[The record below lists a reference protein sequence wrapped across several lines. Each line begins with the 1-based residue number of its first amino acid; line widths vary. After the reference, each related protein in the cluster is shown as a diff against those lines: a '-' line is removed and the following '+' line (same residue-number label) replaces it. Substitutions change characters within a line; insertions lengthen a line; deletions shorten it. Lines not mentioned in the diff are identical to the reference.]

1 MTAAQTRKTKARVV
15 GRVLEVAVE
24 NAASLQSSLPQKQVE
39 GLAKVSSPMS
49 KVTPGYFSV
58 EDIFESNLVQHLVHL
73 VHLVQ
78 PTWCNSVD
86 ATRCLRVCGSA
97 APSCGAHSIYSWE

>member
-58 EDIFESNLVQHLVHL
+58 EDAFESNLVQ
-73 VHLVQ
+73 HLVQ

-97 APSCGAHSIYSWE
+97 APPCGAHSIYSWE